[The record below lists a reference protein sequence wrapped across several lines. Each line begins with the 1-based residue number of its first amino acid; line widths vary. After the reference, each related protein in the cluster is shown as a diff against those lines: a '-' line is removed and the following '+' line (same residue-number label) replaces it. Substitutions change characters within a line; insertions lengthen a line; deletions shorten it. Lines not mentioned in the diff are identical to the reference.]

1 MNITKESITTT
12 MGSAVD
18 ATNDYFHIAAV
29 LYNAPTIV
37 ATATPAITTTT
48 TKKVTI

>member
-1 MNITKESITTT
+1 
-12 MGSAVD
+12 MGSAD

-29 LYNAPTIV
+29 LTTAPTIV
-37 ATATPAITTTT
+37 TTATPAITTTT

>member
-1 MNITKESITTT
+1 MNITKSITTT
-12 MGSAVD
+12 MGSAD

-29 LYNAPTIV
+29 LYNAPTI
-37 ATATPAITTTT
+37 TATPAITTTT